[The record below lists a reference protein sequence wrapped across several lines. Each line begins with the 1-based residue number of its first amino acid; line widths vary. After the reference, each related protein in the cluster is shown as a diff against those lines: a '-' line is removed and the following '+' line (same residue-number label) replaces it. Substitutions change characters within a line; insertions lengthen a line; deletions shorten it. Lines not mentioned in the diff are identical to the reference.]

1 MELLIAVFT
10 GLLAGGGHVLAGPD
24 HVAAVAPLA
33 IDSRRRTWRTG
44 LYWGLGHSGG
54 VWLLAG
60 LALLLREGLPI
71 ESLSTW
77 SERLVGFVLVAIG
90 LWGLRRGLA
99 ARVHTHVHTH
109 DGVEHAHIHVHA
121 GGVHTHAHAPA
132 AEPHPAP
139 AAPHAATPAPL
150 AAHSH
155 GHGAL
160 GVGVLHGLAG
170 TSHLLG
176 VLPALLLPTRA
187 AAAAYVLGFGLGS
200 IAAMTAF
207 AAALGLVAR
216 RFDRA
221 GTRAFRGLLLGSCVA
236 AITVGV
242 FWIAS
247 GFAMSAAAH

>member
-1 MELLIAVFT
+1 MDLLLAVFA
-10 GLLAGGGHVLAGPD
+10 GLLAGASHVLAGPD
-24 HVAAVAPLA
+24 HIAAVAPLA
-33 IDSRRRTWRTG
+33 IDSRRHTWRTG

-54 VWLLAG
+54 VWLLAA

-99 ARVHTHVHTH
+99 GHVHTHVHTH
-109 DGVEHAHIHVHA
+109 DGVAHAHIHVHA
-121 GGVHTHAHAPA
+121 GGVHAHQ
-132 AEPHPAP
+132 H
-139 AAPHAATPAPL
+139 AAPVGGAHPGAAAPL
-150 AAHSH
+150 PVHSH

-187 AAAAYVLGFGLGS
+187 AAVAYVLGFGVGS

-216 RFDRA
+216 QFDRA

-236 AITVGV
+236 AIAVGV

-247 GFAMSAAAH
+247 GFATSAAAH